1 MLKLN
6 LQFFKRLPA
15 REKRITIPTLFTIA
29 RIILTP
35 IIVGAMIMQQ
45 WGVAFVL
52 FVIAA
57 LTDMIDGNLARYY
70 GDHTFLG
77 ACLDPIAD
85 KFLLLSCFFTL
96 AFVQSPL
103 FTIPIWFVVLV
114 LFKEL
119 LLIGSAVAF
128 YLIKGHIEV
137 KPRLLGKLT
146 AVVQMGFIIWL
157 FACYFFR
164 WVPIRTYYFMLV
176 VLVVMIFAS
185 LIQYLMIGWRWF
197 CEDDNET

>member
-1 MLKLN
+1 MKLN
-6 LQFFKRLPA
+6 FQFFKRLPA
-15 REKRITIPTLFTIA
+15 REKKITIPTLFTIA

-35 IIVGAMIMQQ
+35 IIVTAMVVQQ

-52 FVIAA
+52 FVVAA
-57 LTDMIDGNLARYY
+57 LTDLVDGNLARYY
-70 GDHTFLG
+70 GELTFLG

-85 KFLLLSCFFTL
+85 KFLILSCFFTL

-103 FTIPIWFVVLV
+103 FAIPMWFVLLV

-119 LLIGSAVAF
+119 VLIGSAIAV
-128 YLIKGHIEV
+128 YLIKGHVEV

-164 WVPIRTYYFMLV
+164 WVPIRTYYAMLILL
-176 VLVVMIFAS
+176 LVMVFAS
-185 LIQYLMIGWRWF
+185 LIQYLIIGWRWF
-197 CEDDNET
+197 CKEEHYET

>member
-6 LQFFKRLPA
+6 MQFFKRLPA
-15 REKRITIPTLFTIA
+15 REKKITIPTLFTIA

-35 IIVGAMIMQQ
+35 VIVGAMIMQQ

-52 FVIAA
+52 FVSAVF
-57 LTDMIDGNLARYY
+57 TDMVDGNLARFYSE
-70 GDHTFLG
+70 HTFLG

-103 FTIPIWFVVLV
+103 FAIPMWFVLLV

-119 LLIGSAVAF
+119 VLIGSAVAVF
-128 YLIKGHIEV
+128 CIKGHLEV
-137 KPRLLGKLT
+137 RPRLLGKLT

-157 FACYFFR
+157 FACYFFQ
-164 WVPIRTYYFMLV
+164 WVPIRTYYAMLIILLIMV
-176 VLVVMIFAS
+176 FAS
-185 LIQYLMIGWRWF
+185 LIQYLLIGWRWF
-197 CEDDNET
+197 SKDTDEL

>member
-15 REKRITIPTLFTIA
+15 HEKKITIPTLFTLA
-29 RIILTP
+29 RIVLTP
-35 IIVGAMIMQQ
+35 IIVAAMVMQY
-45 WGVAFVL
+45 WGVAFIL
-52 FVIAA
+52 FVLAA

-70 GDHTFLG
+70 GEHTFLG

-96 AFVQSPL
+96 AFVQTPL
-103 FTIPIWFVVLV
+103 FTIPIWFVLLV
-114 LFKEL
+114 LCKEVV
-119 LLIGSAVAF
+119 LIGAAILV
-128 YLIKGHIEV
+128 YMLKGHIEV
-137 KPRLLGKLT
+137 KPLLLGKLT

-164 WVPIRTYYFMLV
+164 WLPIRTYYLMLI
-176 VLVVMIFAS
+176 VLLVMLFAS
-185 LIQYLMIGWRWF
+185 LIQYVITGWRWF
-197 CEDDNET
+197 YT